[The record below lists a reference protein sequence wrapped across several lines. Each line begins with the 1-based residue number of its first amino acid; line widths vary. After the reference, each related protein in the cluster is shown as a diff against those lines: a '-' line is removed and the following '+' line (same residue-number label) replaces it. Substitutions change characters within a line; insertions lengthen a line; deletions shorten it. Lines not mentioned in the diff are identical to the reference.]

1 MKKISIIIIAVFALA
16 SCTKEH
22 SKDYL
27 TLSGK
32 LENNKDSI
40 LTITGQQGPVKSIT
54 INNDGTFKDTLNI
67 ENAAVYTLSTSPAK
81 RAPIYLKNGF
91 DIKLNGDSENF
102 MSSFKFSGQGADNSN
117 FILAQITES
126 QKIGNPTLLLE
137 LNENDFKNKIAS
149 IKSNYDSI
157 LNSYKDIDTTLVK
170 MVDSQNN
177 QMITYFN
184 QAYENNKAMAKGTIS
199 PKFVDYVDY
208 KGGKKSLDSFK
219 GKFVYIDVWAT
230 WCGPC
235 IQQIP
240 YLKSLEKEYHGKNIE
255 FISISTDEHRRS
267 GGSWEAAEK
276 KWKDFVKAKQL
287 SGVQLWAGKDI
298 SFQQEYQINSIPR
311 FILIDPQ
318 GKIVNSDAPRPSEP
332 RLKELFT
339 SLGI

>member
-170 MVDSQNN
+170 MVDSQTN

-184 QAYENNKAMAKGTIS
+184 QAYEKNKAMAKGTIS
-199 PKFVDYVDY
+199 PKFVDYADY

-255 FISISTDEHRRS
+255 FISISTDEYRRS